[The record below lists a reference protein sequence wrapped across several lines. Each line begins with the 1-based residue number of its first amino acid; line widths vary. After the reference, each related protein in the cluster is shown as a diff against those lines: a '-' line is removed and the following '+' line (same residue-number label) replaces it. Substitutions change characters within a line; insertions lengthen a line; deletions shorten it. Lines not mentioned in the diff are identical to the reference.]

1 MLWSKKNNIALL
13 ITVEEKYSVT
23 ENGNMGTF
31 KIVGAK
37 YLSNWAIVSNYM
49 NW

>member
-13 ITVEEKYSVT
+13 ITVEEKYNVT

-37 YLSNWAIVSNYM
+37 LSTVLE
-49 NW
+49 